1 MTLQSDKLKHLAV
14 GLFLSLGTYGVTGH
28 LGWTWAV
35 VITGAALKEAH
46 DATGRGRVEARD
58 FIATILPA
66 GVPTLLA
73 QSGLTFALF
82 G

>member
-1 MTLQSDKLKHLAV
+1 MTFQSDKLKHLAV
-14 GLFLSLGTYGVTGH
+14 GLILSLGTYDVTGH

-35 VITGAALKEAH
+35 VIATAALKEAH
-46 DATGRGRVEARD
+46 DATRRGRVEARD

-66 GVPTLLA
+66 GVPTILA
-73 QSGLTFALF
+73 QSGLTSAIF